1 MNEQAVRLL
10 QGYLWVPREL
20 DWDPE
25 LELPPTLALPET
37 EAALLADPIEP
48 PFAFFD
54 DGTPTATQRFY
65 QLTALAVTTQ
75 DPGTLH
81 PWVEELERRLGE
93 LLEAS
98 PAGVGWLLFEDLR
111 AL

>member
-1 MNEQAVRLL
+1 MSEQAVRLL

-20 DWDPE
+20 DWDPV
-25 LELPPTLALPET
+25 LELPPALALDGV
-37 EAALLADPIEP
+37 EAALLVDPIAP

-65 QLTALAVTTQ
+65 QVTALVLTERDARE
-75 DPGTLH
+75 LH
-81 PWVEELERRLGE
+81 PWAAELEARLGP
-93 LLEAS
+93 LLEAT
-98 PAGVGWLLFEDLR
+98 PAGVGWWLFEDLR

>member
-1 MNEQAVRLL
+1 VSPQAVRLL

-20 DWDPE
+20 DWDPA
-25 LELPPTLALPET
+25 LELPPVLALE
-37 EAALLADPIEP
+37 EAEVSLLADSVAP

-65 QLTALAVTTQ
+65 QLTALVITDR
-75 DPGTLH
+75 DPNALH
-81 PWVEELERRLGE
+81 PWAAELEEWLGP
-93 LLEAS
+93 LLEAT